1 MIYGLVFLL
10 HGAPA
15 LSPFTK
21 FNNVFNNLLF
31 FAARAIWVV
40 FFTLILFR
48 DEDTKL
54 TCSLSDDCNANV

>member
-21 FNNVFNNLLF
+21 YNNVFNNLLF
-31 FAARAIWVV
+31 FGCTSDIGNIFYLVIALCIASSWASDFVV
-40 FFTLILFR
+40 R
-48 DEDTKL
+48 
-54 TCSLSDDCNANV
+54 

>member
-21 FNNVFNNLLF
+21 FNNVFNNLLL
-31 FAARAIWVV
+31 FAARPISAI
-40 FFTLILFR
+40 FFTLFLFR

-54 TCSLSDDCNANV
+54 ACSLSDDCNAKV